1 MSDLTAAAAAL
12 GVPEAI
18 VQRSAAAR
26 AAETGMTVDEV
37 LAAWAGGGSVA
48 GGAPAAEPAPA
59 EPEAPAE
66 ETPLAE
72 GAEAAAPTPETP
84 APAQPAAV
92 PAAAAGP
99 VTRAPIPAEVTA
111 AEAASLPEVITV
123 PTAGIRERTNLAI
136 PRWMAAVMLIIPAFA
151 LFALGGSATGECG
164 DSTEL
169 NTDVITGEVV
179 NCDGSEFTGSGVGGG
194 GADFIAMGEELYA
207 GAPACD
213 GCHGANGEGG
223 VGPAFGGVVT
233 TFGSCADH
241 IEWVTLGTTG
251 FQAEGRPTYG
261 DTNKPVG
268 GVGIMP
274 SFGGSLSAEQ
284 IAAVVAFERVRFG
297 GAAPDET
304 LTDCGLAEPEGDEA
318 PAESGTTVPG
328 EEAPAESGTTVPG
341 EEAPAEGGTTV
352 PGEEA
357 PADGGTTTTVAG
369 TEAALAHTS

>member
-1 MSDLTAAAAAL
+1 MSDLSAAAAAL

-26 AAETGMTVDEV
+26 AAETGMSVDEV

-48 GGAPAAEPAPA
+48 GGPPSAEAEPA

-66 ETPLAE
+66 EAPAPE
-72 GAEAAAPTPETP
+72 EEVAAAPEAP
-84 APAQPAAV
+84 APAEPATV

-99 VTRAPIPAEVTA
+99 VTRAPVPAEVTA

-123 PTAGIRERTNLAI
+123 PTAGIRERTNLTI

-164 DSTEL
+164 DPTEL
-169 NTDVITGEVV
+169 TTDVITGEVI
-179 NCDGSEFTGSGVGGG
+179 NCDGTEFTGSGVGGG
-194 GADFIAMGEELYA
+194 GADFIAMGEELYN

-223 VGPAFGGVVT
+223 VGPGFGGVVT

-241 IEWVTLGTTG
+241 IEWVTLGSTG
-251 FQAEGRPTYG
+251 FQAEGRSTYG
-261 DTNKPVG
+261 DTNQAVDG
-268 GVGIMP
+268 GMP
-274 SFGGSLSAEQ
+274 SFGDSLSAEQ

-297 GAAPDET
+297 GANPEET
-304 LTDCGLAEPEGDEA
+304 LADCGLAEPEG
-318 PAESGTTVPG
+318 
-328 EEAPAESGTTVPG
+328 EEAPAEGGTTIPG
-341 EEAPAEGGTTV
+341 EEAPAEGGTTL

-357 PADGGTTTTVAG
+357 PAEGGTTTTTPATAMIGGG
-369 TEAALAHTS
+369 TASHILGIP